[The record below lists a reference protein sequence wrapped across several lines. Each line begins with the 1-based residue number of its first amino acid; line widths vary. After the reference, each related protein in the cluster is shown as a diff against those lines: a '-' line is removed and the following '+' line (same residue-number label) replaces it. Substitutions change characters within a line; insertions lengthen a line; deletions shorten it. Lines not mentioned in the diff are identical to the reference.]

1 MTDPRGEAH
10 SASPDDW
17 YEREKAAFI
26 SWWESEGQDKFSDT
40 PTLAAGAGW
49 LARAEV
55 ASSKCEA
62 HEPFSRQELDA
73 TLADLKQMWGAL
85 ADLAMSVPGAKEV
98 LGPRKDLPKTIDM
111 IFAQA
116 SINASPQS
124 DPVAWRCRGRAT
136 AQHEWEEWRVS
147 SHKPQGPTSARF
159 QMEPL
164 YASLLSA
171 SGHRATAE
179 KCAELVE
186 NEDCDQTEYT
196 CGTITRCAKAIR
208 AFAATLP
215 EAPQPATPRSEPTD
229 TDPQGSKRLFLG
241 PTPEMIEAGAQRLV
255 RVETGEEKWP
265 DAWSKM
271 DVRAARND
279 AERCWLS
286 MWLAAPSFVSEK
298 RAILDPS
305 VYDETDQ
312 YRQRVVPDGWKLV
325 PVEAT
330 SEMLDAGGY
339 RHEAYQMWR
348 AMLAAAP
355 SPDGNDNE
363 TGGAR

>member
-1 MTDPRGEAH
+1 M
-10 SASPDDW
+10 
-17 YEREKAAFI
+17 
-26 SWWESEGQDKFSDT
+26 SE
-40 PTLAAGAGW
+40 LA
-49 LARAEV
+49 
-55 ASSKCEA
+55 KC
-62 HEPFSRQELDA
+62 DY
-73 TLADLKQMWGAL
+73 
-85 ADLAMSVPGAKEV
+85 
-98 LGPRKDLPKTIDM
+98 PK
-111 IFAQA
+111 
-116 SINASPQS
+116 
-124 DPVAWRCRGRAT
+124 CGRAIERCGVCDK
-136 AQHEWEEWRVS
+136 APV
-147 SHKPQGPTSARF
+147 
-159 QMEPL
+159 
-164 YASLLSA
+164 SA

-286 MWLAAPSFVSEK
+286 MWLAAPSFVSETP
-298 RAILDPS
+298 AQ
-305 VYDETDQ
+305 V
-312 YRQRVVPDGWKLV
+312 GWKQVADVLERQV
-325 PVEAT
+325 AWIDR
-330 SEMLDAGGY
+330 DA
-339 RHEAYQMWR
+339 RHVAVVVKGREYI
-348 AMLAAAP
+348 LTLP
-355 SPDGNDNE
+355 PLPNGNE
-363 TGGAR
+363 ESK